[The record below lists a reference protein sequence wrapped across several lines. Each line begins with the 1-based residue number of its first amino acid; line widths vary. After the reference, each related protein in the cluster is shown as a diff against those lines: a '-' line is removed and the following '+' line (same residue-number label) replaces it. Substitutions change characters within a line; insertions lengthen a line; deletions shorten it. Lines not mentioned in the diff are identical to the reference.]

1 MDDGEVRRTLL
12 FVKTN
17 TEADI
22 IGSALFREGF
32 VASSIHD
39 LRDKEVQ
46 DEKLRQFRTVEIPIM
61 VASTST
67 VQVLDVPPV
76 KHVIQFHLPED
87 IEEYV
92 YRISFTGRNG
102 SSGVSTSIFNKRDM
116 VLAQELVKE
125 LRKVLVESNQ
135 EVPSWMEA

>member
-1 MDDGEVRRTLL
+1 MILGIR
-12 FVKTN
+12 
-17 TEADI
+17 
-22 IGSALFREGF
+22 
-32 VASSIHD
+32 
-39 LRDKEVQ
+39 EVQ
-46 DEKLRQFRTVEIPIM
+46 DEKLRQFRTGEIPIM

-102 SSGVSTSIFNKRDM
+102 SLGVATLIFSRRDV
-116 VLAQELVKE
+116 VLAKE

>member
-1 MDDGEVRRTLL
+1 MDEGEVRRTLV
-12 FVKTN
+12 FVETN
-17 TEADI
+17 TDADV
-22 IGSALFREGF
+22 IGSALVRKGF
-32 VASSIHD
+32 VATSILD
-39 LRDKEVQ
+39 FRDKEVQ
-46 DEKLRQFRTVEIPIM
+46 DEMLRQFRTGEIPIM

-76 KHVIQFHLPED
+76 EHVIQFHFTKNM
-87 IEEYV
+87 EEYV

-102 SSGVSTSIFNKRDM
+102 SLGVATLIFSRRDV
-116 VLAQELVKE
+116 VLAKE

>member
-1 MDDGEVRRTLL
+1 MDGEVGRTLL

-39 LRDKEVQ
+39 VRDKEVQ

-76 KHVIQFHLPED
+76 KQVIQFHLPKNM
-87 IEEYV
+87 EEYV
-92 YRISFTGRNG
+92 YRISFIGQNG
-102 SSGVSTSIFNKRDM
+102 SPGWSTLIFSRRDV
-116 VLAQELVKE
+116 VLAKE